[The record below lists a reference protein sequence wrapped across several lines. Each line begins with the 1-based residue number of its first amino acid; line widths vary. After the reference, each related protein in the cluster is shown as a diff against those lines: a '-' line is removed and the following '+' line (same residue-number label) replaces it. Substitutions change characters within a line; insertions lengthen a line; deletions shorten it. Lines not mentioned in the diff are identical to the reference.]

1 MKRSIVA
8 VFGLILAG
16 SNAAAAQAPGP
27 QLPAAPGE
35 VRGTVIENESK
46 QPLPSAAVAVRS
58 KKDSSLVS
66 GAMAGPDGK
75 FVIAGLRPGSY
86 YVRVTKIG
94 FGPRTADFV
103 IAPDAPRQALA
114 PITLGKVAISLA
126 TQEIVAE
133 KAAMTV
139 EADRNAYTA
148 KQVAPAATNASE
160 VLDAVPAVQVDH
172 EGKVSYRGNE
182 NVAVQINGR
191 VSPMKGAQL
200 GQFLKTLP
208 AGILDKIEVIP
219 NPSAKYDPEGMAGII
234 NIVLKENVDLGLSG
248 GVNVTGATAVG
259 RYNGNGSL
267 GYQAGPITTFTS
279 YGYNSDERDI
289 LGYNDRERLTA
300 IGATT
305 RYTNQDIV
313 GLQSN
318 AGHNFTTTVDYKP
331 NKRDLIS
338 NSLIF
343 NARHAADNSTTGY
356 TELNSANAVNS
367 IYNRIR
373 GANTTG
379 QMIDYTLAW
388 KRTLEA
394 RKNEV
399 STELRFNR
407 SKDTEDVSQFMVP
420 QPSSSNAALSNPVER
435 ELDDT
440 DALTT
445 TLNAQLDWLKVL
457 KVGRKLETGF
467 KGTLRQLDRDYLVT
481 KDLLGNNQWAV
492 SNLSNDFGFDEN
504 VDAAYAVLSQNK
516 GKFDLQG
523 GLRAEYAS
531 RDFTLKKTNEGFP
544 YSYTSL
550 FPSANISYKKS
561 DVTNFKAS
569 YSRRIRRPGTQE
581 LNPFPNFLDPQNA
594 LIGNPKLNPE
604 YTDAYELGM
613 TKSGDLYTFQ
623 LSPFY
628 RRTTDVIRVDINTEG
643 QIDGRDVTTV
653 SFKNLAVNDSWG
665 TDATTQLRFGKKANG
680 LVGLNVFKT
689 VTDGG
694 SESALSS
701 NAIGFS
707 ARLNANINLTDALS
721 MATNYRYQAPMKIE
735 KGQFAANQ
743 QAVISFRQ
751 KVYGEKGSVTLRF
764 VDPFNTI
771 GFRIK
776 TGNETLFQSTKRTF
790 GVRGTFLSFQYNFG
804 QQPRIRQPQPQDQP
818 PPSSGFPAGG

>member
-8 VFGLILAG
+8 VFGLLLVG
-16 SNAAAAQAPGP
+16 STAAAAQAPGP

-35 VRGTVIENESK
+35 VRGSIIENESK
-46 QPLPSAAVAVRS
+46 LPLPSAAVAVRS

-75 FVIAGLRPGSY
+75 FVVSGLRPGAY

-114 PITLGKVAISLA
+114 PIALGKVAINLA

-160 VLDAVPAVQVDH
+160 VLDAVPSVQVDH
-172 EGKVSYRGNE
+172 DGKVSYRGNE

-248 GVNVTGATAVG
+248 GINAAGAVAAG
-259 RYNGNGSL
+259 RYNANGNL
-267 GYQAGPITTFTS
+267 GYQAGPFTTFTS
-279 YGYNSDERDI
+279 YGYNADERDI

-300 IGATT
+300 VGATT
-305 RYTNQDIV
+305 RFTNQDIV
-313 GLQSN
+313 GLQSSG
-318 AGHNFTTTVDYKP
+318 GHNFTTSADYKP
-331 NKRDLIS
+331 NKRDVIS

-343 NARHAADNSTTGY
+343 NARHNADNSTTGY
-356 TELNSANAVNS
+356 TELNSAKATNS
-367 IYNRIR
+367 IYDRVR
-373 GANTTG
+373 GSNSTG
-379 QMIDYTLAW
+379 NMIDYTLAW

-399 STELRFNR
+399 STEVRFNR
-407 SKDTEDVSQFMVP
+407 SEDKDITSMFMVP
-420 QPSSSNAALSNPVER
+420 LSTSATNPVER
-435 ELDDT
+435 ELDNT
-440 DALTT
+440 DALTK

-457 KVGRKLETGF
+457 KPGRKLETGF
-467 KGTLRQLDRDYLVT
+467 KGTQRWLDRDYLVT
-481 KDLLGNNQWAV
+481 KDLLGTNQWAV
-492 SNLSNDFGFDEN
+492 SNLSNDFGFTEN
-504 VDAAYAVLSQNK
+504 VDAAYGVLTQTK
-516 GKFDLQG
+516 GKFDMQG
-523 GLRAEYAS
+523 GLRAEYAT

-550 FPSANISYKKS
+550 FPSANVSYKKS
-561 DVTNFKAS
+561 DVTNLKAS

-581 LNPFPNFLDPQNA
+581 LNPFPQFLDPQNA
-594 LIGNPKLNPE
+594 LIGNPQLSPE
-604 YTDAYELGM
+604 YTDAFELGL
-613 TKSGDLYTFQ
+613 TKSGDIYTFQ
-623 LSPFY
+623 LQPFY

-643 QIDGRDVTTV
+643 KVDGRDVTTV

-707 ARLNANINLTDALS
+707 GRLNANVNLTEALS
-721 MATNYRYQAPMKIE
+721 FAANYRYQAPQKIE
-735 KGQFAANQ
+735 KGTFAANQ
-743 QAVISFRQ
+743 QLFLSFRQ
-751 KVYGEKGSVTLRF
+751 KVYGDKGSVTLRF
-764 VDPFNTI
+764 IDPFNKI

-776 TGNETLFQSTKRTF
+776 TGNETLMQSTKRTF

-818 PPSSGFPAGG
+818 PPSSGFPSGG

>member
-8 VFGLILAG
+8 VFGLLLAG
-16 SNAAAAQAPGP
+16 STAAAAQTPGP

-46 QPLPSAAVAVRS
+46 QPLPLAAVAVRS

-66 GAMAGPDGK
+66 GAMADQAGK
-75 FVIAGLRPGSY
+75 FVISGLRPGAY

-114 PITLGKVAISLA
+114 PITLGKVAINLA

-160 VLDAVPAVQVDH
+160 VLDAVPSVQVDH
-172 EGKVSYRGNE
+172 DGKVSYRGNE

-248 GVNVTGATAVG
+248 GINAAGAIAAG
-259 RYNGNGSL
+259 RYNANGSL
-267 GYQAGPITTFTS
+267 GYQAGPLTTFTS
-279 YGYNSDERDI
+279 YGYNADERDI
-289 LGYNDRERLTA
+289 LGYNDQERLTA
-300 IGATT
+300 VGATT
-305 RYTNQDIV
+305 RFTNQDIV
-313 GLQSN
+313 GLQSSG
-318 AGHNFTTTVDYKP
+318 GHNFTTTVDYKP

-343 NARHAADNSTTGY
+343 NARHNADNSATGY
-356 TELNSANAVNS
+356 TELNSSNAINS
-367 IYNRIR
+367 QYNRIR
-373 GANTTG
+373 GANATG

-394 RKNEV
+394 RKHEL
-399 STELRFNR
+399 STEVRFNR
-407 SKDTEDVSQFMVP
+407 SKDNEDVSQFKTP
-420 QPSSSNAALSNPVER
+420 TSGNSLTER
-435 ELDDT
+435 EIDNS
-440 DALTT
+440 DALTR
-445 TLNAQLDWLKVL
+445 TLNAQIDYMKVL
-457 KVGRKLETGF
+457 KPGRKLETGF
-467 KGTLRQLDRDYLVT
+467 KGTERWLDRDYLVT

-492 SNLSNDFGFDEN
+492 SNLSNDFNFSEN
-504 VDAAYAVLSQNK
+504 VDAAYAVVTQTK
-516 GKFDLQG
+516 GKFDMQG

-561 DVTNFKAS
+561 DVLNYKAS

-581 LNPFPNFLDPQNA
+581 LNPFPQFLDPQNA
-594 LIGNPKLNPE
+594 LIGNPQLNPE
-604 YTDAYELGM
+604 YTDAFELGL

-623 LSPFY
+623 LQPFY

-643 QIDGRDVTTV
+643 KVDGRDVTTV

-680 LVGLNVFKT
+680 LVGVNVFKT

-707 ARLNANINLTDALS
+707 GRLNANINLTDALS
-721 MATNYRYQAPMKIE
+721 MAANYRYTAPMKIE

-751 KVYGEKGSVTLRF
+751 KVYGDKGSVTLRF

-818 PPSSGFPAGG
+818 PPSSGFPSGG

>member
-1 MKRSIVA
+1 MKRSMVA
-8 VFGLILAG
+8 VFGVLLAG
-16 SNAAAAQAPGP
+16 TNAALPAQTPGGAP

-35 VRGTVIENESK
+35 VRGSIIETESK

-66 GAMAGPDGK
+66 GAMAGPDGR
-75 FVIAGLRPGSY
+75 FVVSGLRPGAY

-94 FGPRTADFV
+94 FGPKTQDFV

-114 PITLGKVAISLA
+114 PIALGKVAINLA

-160 VLDAVPAVQVDH
+160 VLDAVPSVQVDH
-172 EGKVSYRGNE
+172 DGKVSYRGNE

-234 NIVLKENVDLGLSG
+234 NIILKENVDLGLSG
-248 GVNVTGATAVG
+248 GINAAGAVAAG
-259 RYNGNGSL
+259 RYNANGSL
-267 GYQAGPITTFTS
+267 GYQAGPWTTFTS

-300 IGATT
+300 VGATT

-313 GLQSN
+313 GLQSSG
-318 AGHNFTTTVDYKP
+318 GHNFTTTVDYKP

-338 NSLIF
+338 NSLIL
-343 NARHAADNSTTGY
+343 NARHNADNSTTGY
-356 TELNSANAVNS
+356 TELSSANTINS
-367 IYNRIR
+367 QYNRIR
-373 GANTTG
+373 GANATG
-379 QMIDYTLAW
+379 RMIDYTLAW

-394 RKNEV
+394 RKNEL
-399 STELRFNR
+399 STEIRFNR
-407 SKDTEDVSQFMVP
+407 SEDKDITSMFMVP
-420 QPSSSNAALSNPVER
+420 LSSSSQVER

-440 DALTT
+440 DARTK

-457 KVGRKLETGF
+457 KPGRKLETGF
-467 KGTLRQLDRDYLVT
+467 KGTERWLDRDYLVT

-492 SNLSNDFGFDEN
+492 SNLSNDFSFTEN
-504 VDAAYAVLSQNK
+504 VDAAYAVLSQSK
-516 GKFDLQG
+516 GKFDIQG

-550 FPSANISYKKS
+550 FPSANVSYKKS
-561 DVTNFKAS
+561 DVLNYKAS

-581 LNPFPNFLDPQNA
+581 LNPFPQFLDPQNA
-594 LIGNPKLNPE
+594 LIGNPQLSPE
-604 YTDAYELGM
+604 YTDAFELGL
-613 TKSGDLYTFQ
+613 TKSGDIYTFQ
-623 LSPFY
+623 LQPFY
-628 RRTTDVIRVDINTEG
+628 RRTSDVIRVDINTEG
-643 QIDGRDVTTV
+643 KVDGRDVTTV
-653 SFKNLAVNDSWG
+653 SFRNLAVNDSWG

-701 NAIGFS
+701 NSIGFS
-707 ARLNANINLTDALS
+707 GRINANVNLTDALS
-721 MATNYRYQAPMKIE
+721 VAANYRYQGPQKIE
-735 KGQFAANQ
+735 KGTFAANQ
-743 QAVISFRQ
+743 QLFVSFRQ
-751 KVYGEKGSVTLRF
+751 KVYGDKGSVTLRF
-764 VDPFNTI
+764 IDPFNKI

-776 TGNETLFQSTKRTF
+776 TGNETLMQSTKRTF

-804 QQPRIRQPQPQDQP
+804 QQPKIRQPQPNDQP
-818 PPSSGFPAGG
+818 QPTTGFPSGG

>member
-8 VFGLILAG
+8 VFGLLLAG

-35 VRGTVIENESK
+35 VRGSVIENESK

-75 FVIAGLRPGSY
+75 FVISGLRPGAY

-114 PITLGKVAISLA
+114 PITLGKVAINLA

-160 VLDAVPAVQVDH
+160 VLDAVPSVQVDH

-248 GVNVTGATAVG
+248 GINASGALAAG
-259 RYNGNGSL
+259 RYNANGSL
-267 GYQAGPITTFTS
+267 GYQAGPLTTFTS
-279 YGYNSDERDI
+279 YGYNADERDI

-313 GLQSN
+313 GLQSQG
-318 AGHNFTTTVDYKP
+318 GHNFTTTADYKP
-331 NKRDLIS
+331 NKRDVIT

-356 TELNSANAVNS
+356 TELSSSNAVNS
-367 IYNRIR
+367 QYDRIR
-373 GANTTG
+373 GSNTTG
-379 QMIDYTLAW
+379 NMVDYTLAW

-407 SKDTEDVSQFMVP
+407 SEDKDLTSMFMVP
-420 QPSSSNAALSNPVER
+420 LASSNQVER
-435 ELDDT
+435 ERDDV
-440 DALTT
+440 DALTK
-445 TLNAQLDWLKVL
+445 TLNAQLDWLKIL
-457 KVGRKLETGF
+457 KPGRKLETGF
-467 KGTLRQLDRDYLVT
+467 KGTERWLDRDYLVT
-481 KDLLGNNQWAV
+481 KDLLGNNSWAV
-492 SNLSNDFGFDEN
+492 SSLSNDFSFNEN
-504 VDAAYAVLSQNK
+504 VDAGYAVLTQTK

-550 FPSANISYKKS
+550 FPSANVSYRKS
-561 DVTNFKAS
+561 DVLNMKAS

-581 LNPFPNFLDPQNA
+581 LNPFPQFLDPQNA

-604 YTDAYELGM
+604 YTDAYELGL

-623 LSPFY
+623 LQPFY

-643 QIDGRDVTTV
+643 KVDGRDVTTV

-707 ARLNANINLTDALS
+707 GRLNANVNLTDALS
-721 MATNYRYQAPMKIE
+721 MAVNYRYQAPMKIE
-735 KGQFAANQ
+735 KGTFAANQ

-751 KVYGEKGSVTLRF
+751 KVYGDKGAVTLRF
-764 VDPFNTI
+764 IDPFNTI

-776 TGNETLFQSTKRTF
+776 TGNETLLQSTKRTF

-804 QQPRIRQPQPQDQP
+804 QQPKIRQPQPQDQP
-818 PPSSGFPAGG
+818 PPSTGFPSGG

>member
-8 VFGLILAG
+8 VFGLMLAG
-16 SNAAAAQAPGP
+16 SNAALPAQAPGAP
-27 QLPAAPGE
+27 QLSAAPGE
-35 VRGTVIENESK
+35 VRGSIIETESK

-66 GAMAGPDGK
+66 GAMAGQDGR
-75 FVIAGLRPGSY
+75 FVVSGLRPGAY
-86 YVRVTKIG
+86 FVRVTKIG
-94 FGPRTADFV
+94 FGPKTQDFV

-114 PITLGKVAISLA
+114 PIALGRVAINLA

-191 VSPMKGAQL
+191 VSPMRGAQL

-234 NIVLKENVDLGLSG
+234 NIMLKENVDLGLSG
-248 GVNVTGATAVG
+248 GITAAGAIAAG
-259 RYNGNGSL
+259 RYNANGNL
-267 GYQAGPITTFTS
+267 GYQAGPWTTFTS
-279 YGYNSDERDI
+279 YGYNADERDI

-300 IGATT
+300 IGAAT

-318 AGHNFTTTVDYKP
+318 SGHNFTTTADYKP
-331 NKRDLIS
+331 NKRDVIT

-343 NARHAADNSTTGY
+343 NARHNSDNSTTGY
-356 TELNSANAVNS
+356 TEINSANTVNS
-367 IYNRIR
+367 QYNRIR
-373 GANTTG
+373 GLNNTS

-388 KRTLEA
+388 KRTMEA
-394 RKNEV
+394 RKHEL
-399 STELRFNR
+399 STELRLNR
-407 SKDTEDVSQFMVP
+407 SKDNEDVSQFM
-420 QPSSSNAALSNPVER
+420 QPLSSTSLVER
-435 ELDDT
+435 EIDNT
-440 DALTT
+440 DATT
-445 TLNAQLDWLKVL
+445 RTLNAQLDYLKVL
-457 KVGRKLETGF
+457 RPGRKLETGF
-467 KGTLRQLDRDYLVT
+467 KGTGRWLDRNYLVT
-481 KDLLGNNQWAV
+481 KDLLGNDQWAV
-492 SNLSNDFGFDEN
+492 SNLSNDFNFNERVSAG
-504 VDAAYAVLSQNK
+504 YAVLSQTK
-516 GKFDLQG
+516 GKFDIQG

-531 RDFTLKKTNEGFP
+531 RDFTLSKTNESFP

-550 FPSANISYKKS
+550 FPSANVSYKKS
-561 DVTNFKAS
+561 DVLNYKAS

-581 LNPFPNFLDPQNA
+581 LNPFPLFLDPQNA

-604 YTDAYELGM
+604 YTDAYELGL
-613 TKSGDLYTFQ
+613 TRSGDLYTFQ

-643 QIDGRDVTTV
+643 KIDGRDVTTV
-653 SFKNLAVNDSWG
+653 SFRNLAVNDSWG

-735 KGQFAANQ
+735 KGKFAANQ
-743 QAVISFRQ
+743 QTMISFRQ
-751 KVYGEKGSVTLRF
+751 KVYGDKGSVTLRF

-771 GFRIK
+771 GFRIR
-776 TGNETLFQSTKRTF
+776 TGNETLMQSTKRTF
-790 GVRGTFLSFQYNFG
+790 GVRGTFLSFNYNFG

-818 PPSSGFPAGG
+818 QPSTGFPAGG